1 VTRRRLLAAASRRC
15 LALILAP
22 FSFGLVLAVLLSMF
36 GRDFTG
42 ETPGARGH
50 HEPPARLADLVGAPC
65 GPGRRPRRIF
75 AEPFHVGPRWC
86 RYM

>member
-1 VTRRRLLAAASRRC
+1 MAATRRRLLAAASRRC

-42 ETPGARGH
+42 ERRAR
-50 HEPPARLADLVGAPC
+50 EVTTSLRPA
-65 GPGRRPRRIF
+65 
-75 AEPFHVGPRWC
+75 
-86 RYM
+86 